1 MMRIVLQMGCPYLK
15 TATPNEKKKKNNL
28 RRHAHILSTSCKLIN
43 RVILLHEQPVVATI
57 ALTTNVTANL

>member
-15 TATPNEKKKKNNL
+15 TATPNEKKKKKNP